1 MMKQE
6 KMIDGVRH
14 VLNPKTGEYLP
25 DTEILKGW
33 TYVLDEENFRYYP
46 IYLREVPINQISDQE
61 RKEFLEMVA
70 ESERQSAEEKE
81 ILGFTEAEFDIVPEE
96 MRENYYKTALGYWKP
111 IPEELLQEIPHGK
124 YVTMRRNYLL
134 NQDPKEFIWLKNS
147 DQLNKHLTAVNLQAH
162 EMEDMIVE
170 KLKENSPEYKEAEN
184 RGDYL
189 KTVQLQNSFLKTAE
203 EEILTELIYK

>member
-1 MMKQE
+1 MKQE

-46 IYLREVPINQISDQE
+46 IYLREVPIDQISDQE

-111 IPEELLQEIPHGK
+111 IPKELLQEIPHGK

-134 NQDPKEFIWLKNS
+134 NQDTKEFIWLKNS

>member
-1 MMKQE
+1 MKQE

-46 IYLREVPINQISDQE
+46 IYLREVPIDQISDQE

-147 DQLNKHLTAVNLQAH
+147 DQLNKHLIAVNLQAH
-162 EMEDMIVE
+162 EIG
-170 KLKENSPEYKEAEN
+170 P
-184 RGDYL
+184 
-189 KTVQLQNSFLKTAE
+189 
-203 EEILTELIYK
+203 